1 MNREKGAR
9 IIFYTSF
16 LIPNSTFHIIVIV
29 GRLVAAALEAEEES
43 PGNIEH
49 HTS

>member
-1 MNREKGAR
+1 MTYYLLLATKN
-9 IIFYTSF
+9 II
-16 LIPNSTFHIIVIV
+16 IV